1 MGIKRIL
8 YFTIVSFLLL
18 ISTFNIYSQVGA
30 NVVGSNSAQTNSITL
45 PQGNIYYCIAASD
58 SDAYPILISNTQN
71 IPTPS
76 PFQQDIAICN
86 GSINIS
92 NNFAYINNA
101 TLFNEIDPNGQNV
114 YFVNS
119 SGNMLYS
126 WYEGRFI
133 NGSTYC
139 DVWWINLPNGIPA
152 NSNITIYMYI
162 GPNSVDYYQQYYPY
176 VGASP
181 QVISGYDNGQ
191 DIFIA
196 YGYFDNTFDGWT
208 RHIYSGSFSPTATS
222 NGIEMINNNGNEG
235 TYILPPNNGNIPKI
249 PLIVEEAWSDSNY
262 WGSNV
267 IALFGNID
275 QQILVSSIGS
285 TYGGDTPA
293 SNLSTLAEYNQDG
306 GYFYLK
312 SAVTDTVLGNAS
324 SSIFYWDHGTFY
336 SYLIVNS
343 TYAQTGY
350 YYYSSNQVWV
360 PLTLLD
366 TYSVN
371 NNGYIYSNLNY
382 NPFQYGTLEISA
394 GTDGSGVYQYIEW
407 VVARSYP
414 PNGVMPSIS
423 LLSNTITPNF
433 NVLVGNSNSI
443 IGESNNNV
451 CSFNST
457 NLYNVIGGISI
468 NNYSI
473 PIVLYNST
481 NTYTTTTTQT
491 ISFNVQ
497 NQNETV
503 LILLSLSGN
512 GINGGYISSV
522 ALPTGCSQ
530 LFLTSSGNSASVY
543 AAECKDLSPGSYS
556 VSYTINSNQ
565 GSYVSVLVLGF
576 PVFTFDI
583 TGPNSIYLYSGSSN
597 STAIYVNQLT
607 GNTPLSVTLSC
618 STSNSNLQ
626 CSLSST
632 QVTPN
637 TSITLTVT
645 ASSSITPG
653 TYSVTISGTA
663 QNGVTN
669 STTITVI
676 PIVNPEIYIISPSNN
691 SISNYYQLNISF
703 YTNYPNVNVTINGNT
718 YNISVTPG
726 NNIIQLN
733 YENSSYNLPG
743 LYNIIPNGGN
753 ITIQLS
759 TSNPEGIINSTGIYV
774 YTLPSPIFNVSY
786 VYPTPSNG
794 TQENIWLLEINA
806 NVYDNTL
813 GQDYC
818 NIQLLN
824 QTSNQWVTIANSCS
838 DILYN
843 GILQQYAKLNSNG
856 YYSIW
861 YRVYAYNN
869 YGLNQSTN
877 PQVIYISQNAYNV
890 SVVNNTLS
898 NTQIQGIIDSAIN
911 SSIPIIIFSPGVYLV
926 NLVIN
931 PQGKNITLLGENTI
945 FEPAN
950 PGLPVIDILSSN
962 VTIQNININTNLFAI
977 NVENG
982 ELNLINS
989 NINSG
994 LFGIDVK
1001 NPSIVNVYNSTI
1013 NGNIGG
1019 IYGDIQNSTIENTNI
1034 QSSVWGIYD
1043 DNPYNVIINNSNIN
1057 GQIFGIDFDGNAINN
1072 IIENSNIISNIFGI
1086 KINNGNNNNIINN
1099 NIQSNIFGIY
1109 LTSSGNNIEND
1120 YIKVGQVFGLYIT
1133 QPNNIINVT
1142 TNGGL
1147 FGYYL
1152 TGNAT
1157 NISLYNSQ
1165 LGIEIYGSG
1174 YIDNLTTSTGS
1185 VNVYYNNSQG
1195 FINSLSSIISSTN
1208 VNNVLYNYYEGIS
1221 IIGNING
1228 NITFI
1233 NLPSATSYIVEK
1245 IVGGNGNII
1254 STNSTFI
1261 PQGFGNYELFYS

>member
-1 MGIKRIL
+1 IGFSSSYTYFLVNYTQIL
-8 YFTIVSFLLL
+8 
-18 ISTFNIYSQVGA
+18 ST
-30 NVVGSNSAQTNSITL
+30 TK
-45 PQGNIYYCIAASD
+45 
-58 SDAYPILISNTQN
+58 
-71 IPTPS
+71 IP
-76 PFQQDIAICN
+76 
-86 GSINIS
+86 
-92 NNFAYINNA
+92 
-101 TLFNEIDPNGQNV
+101 
-114 YFVNS
+114 
-119 SGNMLYS
+119 
-126 WYEGRFI
+126 
-133 NGSTYC
+133 
-139 DVWWINLPNGIPA
+139 
-152 NSNITIYMYI
+152 
-162 GPNSVDYYQQYYPY
+162 
-176 VGASP
+176 
-181 QVISGYDNGQ
+181 
-191 DIFIA
+191 
-196 YGYFDNTFDGWT
+196 
-208 RHIYSGSFSPTATS
+208 GSFSLPITIGQQDS
-222 NGIEMINNNGNEG
+222 GNNI
-235 TYILPPNNGNIPKI
+235 YLYWVLLRSLPPNN
-249 PLIVEEAWSDSNY
+249 
-262 WGSNV
+262 
-267 IALFGNID
+267 
-275 QQILVSSIGS
+275 
-285 TYGGDTPA
+285 
-293 SNLSTLAEYNQDG
+293 
-306 GYFYLK
+306 
-312 SAVTDTVLGNAS
+312 
-324 SSIFYWDHGTFY
+324 
-336 SYLIVNS
+336 
-343 TYAQTGY
+343 
-350 YYYSSNQVWV
+350 
-360 PLTLLD
+360 
-366 TYSVN
+366 
-371 NNGYIYSNLNY
+371 
-382 NPFQYGTLEISA
+382 
-394 GTDGSGVYQYIEW
+394 
-407 VVARSYP
+407 
-414 PNGVMPSIS
+414 VMPSIS

-433 NVLVGNSNSI
+433 NLLAENSNSI
-443 IGESNNNV
+443 IGESNNNI
-451 CSFNST
+451 CSFNSQ

-468 NNYSI
+468 NNYSTPVI
-473 PIVLYNST
+473 LYNST
-481 NTYTTTTTQT
+481 YTYTTTTTQT

-503 LILLSLSGN
+503 LILLSLSSN

-543 AAECKDLSPGSYS
+543 AAVCKDLAPGTYS

-565 GSYVSVLVLGF
+565 GSYVSILILGF
-576 PVFTFDI
+576 PIFTFNI
-583 TGPNSIYLYSGSSN
+583 TGPNSIYLNSGSSN
-597 STAIYVNQLT
+597 STTIYVNQLT
-607 GNTPLSVTLSC
+607 GNTPLPITLSC
-618 STSNSNLQ
+618 STNSSYLS

-637 TSITLTVT
+637 ASVTLTVS
-645 ASSSITPG
+645 ANSNVQPG
-653 TYSVTISGTA
+653 TYSVTVTGVAS
-663 QNGVTN
+663 NGATN
-669 STTITVI
+669 SAISVI
-676 PIVNPEIYIISPSNN
+676 PIFPPPQIYIISPSNN

-718 YNISVTPG
+718 YNINVTPG

-759 TSNPEGIINSTGIYV
+759 ISNPFGQTNSTGYYI

-786 VYPTPSNG
+786 TNPTPLNG

-806 NVYDNTL
+806 NVHDNTL

-824 QTSNQWVTIANSCS
+824 QTSNQWITIANSCS

-861 YRVYAYNN
+861 YRVYAYNS
-869 YGLNQSTN
+869 YGLYQYTN
-877 PQVIYISQNAYNV
+877 PQVIYISQNAYNI
-890 SVVNNTLS
+890 SVINNTLS
-898 NTQIQGIIDSAIN
+898 NTQIQGIINSAIN

-950 PGLPVIDILSSN
+950 PGLPVIDIESSN

-977 NVENG
+977 NVNNG

-1001 NPSIVNVYNSTI
+1001 NPSIINVYNSTI

-1019 IYGDIQNSTIENTNI
+1019 IYGYIQNSTIENTNI

-1043 DNPYNVIINNSNIN
+1043 NNPYNVIINNSNIN
-1057 GQIFGIDFDGNAINN
+1057 GQIFGIYFDGNAINN
-1072 IIENSNIISNIFGI
+1072 VIENNNIISNIFGI

-1099 NIQSNIFGIY
+1099 NIESNIFGIY
-1109 LTSSGNNIEND
+1109 LTSSGNNIIND
-1120 YIKVGQVFGLYIT
+1120 YIKVGQVFGLYET
-1133 QPNNIINVT
+1133 TYNNIINVT

-1165 LGIEIYGSG
+1165 LGIELYGSG
-1174 YIDNLTTSTGS
+1174 YINNLATSTGS

-1195 FINSLSSIISSTN
+1195 FINSLSNVISNAN
-1208 VNNVLYNYYEGIS
+1208 VNNVLYNYYAGIS

-1233 NLPSATSYIVEK
+1233 NLPPATSYIVEK
-1245 IVGGNGNII
+1245 IVAGNGNII
-1254 STNSTFI
+1254 STNNTFI

>member
-8 YFTIVSFLLL
+8 YFAIIGFLLL
-18 ISTFNIYSQVGA
+18 ISASNIYSQVGA
-30 NVVGSNSAQTNSITL
+30 DVAGSNGAQAKSITL
-45 PQGNIYYCIAASD
+45 TTANLYYCVAASN
-58 SDAYPILISNTQN
+58 SGVYPILISNSQSQD
-71 IPTPS
+71 TPS

-86 GSINIS
+86 GSINIGP
-92 NNFAYINNA
+92 NFAYINNA
-101 TLFNEIDPNGQNV
+101 TLFNEIDSNGQNV

-126 WYEGRFI
+126 WYEGRLI
-133 NGSTYC
+133 NGNTYC
-139 DVWWINLPNGIPA
+139 DVWWLNLPNGIPA
-152 NSNITIYMYI
+152 NNNVTIYMYI
-162 GPNSVDYYQQYYPY
+162 GNSSSNYYSQYYPY
-176 VGASP
+176 VGEAPYLSSTYG
-181 QVISGYDNGQ
+181 QYDNGNYVFLLYNNGTHLFPLNNIGSGGSESLTTNAPSPWNYALQ
-191 DIFIA
+191 LSVNGGTASANTWTTSGINQTSNPSFNLSNSYIA
-196 YGYFDNTFDGWT
+196 QTLVYITGSSPLIDLLTNVQSITSGQFYVFRFDARGNYYDGIGY
-208 RHIYSGSFSPTATS
+208 YPSGATATTFLNYTS
-222 NGIEMINNNGNEG
+222 ISSSTGVWYMLTAIDNND
-235 TYILPPNNGNIPKI
+235 YLYLYKNI
-249 PLIVEEAWSDSNY
+249 
-262 WGSNV
+262 
-267 IALFGNID
+267 
-275 QQILVSSIGS
+275 VSSYSSYNLAYYGNLEAS
-285 TYGGDTPA
+285 TKGVGYTGG
-293 SNLSTLAEYNQDG
+293 G
-306 GYFYLK
+306 I
-312 SAVTDTVLGNAS
+312 AVT
-324 SSIFYWDHGTFY
+324 
-336 SYLIVNS
+336 
-343 TYAQTGY
+343 
-350 YYYSSNQVWV
+350 
-360 PLTLLD
+360 
-366 TYSVN
+366 
-371 NNGYIYSNLNY
+371 
-382 NPFQYGTLEISA
+382 
-394 GTDGSGVYQYIEW
+394 TDGATSTDYFTMIIVR
-407 VVARSYP
+407 AYP

-423 LLSNTITPNF
+423 LLSNVITPNF

-443 IGESNNNV
+443 IGESNNNI
-451 CSFNST
+451 CSFNSQ

-468 NNYSI
+468 DNYSI
-473 PIVLYNST
+473 PVILYNST

-497 NQNETV
+497 NQNETA

-522 ALPTGCSQ
+522 ALPIGCSQ

-543 AAECKDLSPGSYS
+543 AAVCKDLSPGSYS

-565 GSYVSVLVLGF
+565 GSYVSALVLGF

-583 TGPNSIYLYSGSSN
+583 TGPSSINVYTNYSN
-597 STAIYVNQLT
+597 STTIYVNQLT
-607 GNTPLSVTLSC
+607 GNIPLPVTLSC

-626 CSLSST
+626 CSLSNT
-632 QVTPN
+632 TVTPN
-637 TSITLTVT
+637 ASVTLTVT

-653 TYSVTISGTA
+653 TYSVTISGTS
-663 QNGVTN
+663 QNGATN
-669 STTITVI
+669 STTISVI
-676 PIVNPEIYIISPSNN
+676 IISNPQIYIISPSNN

-718 YNISVTPG
+718 YNINVTPG

-733 YENSSYNLPG
+733 YQNSSYNLPG

-759 TSNPEGIINSTGIYV
+759 TSNPLGQTNSTGYYI
-774 YTLPSPIFNVSY
+774 YTLPPPTFNVSY

-794 TQENIWLLEINA
+794 TQENMWLLEVSS

-818 NIQLLN
+818 QIQLLN
-824 QTSNQWVTIANSCS
+824 QTSNQWVTIINSCS

-843 GILQQYAKLNSNG
+843 GILQQYAKLDSNG

-869 YGLNQSTN
+869 YGLNQYTN
-877 PQVIYISQNAYNV
+877 PQVIYISQNASNV
-890 SVVNNTLS
+890 SVINPTLGS
-898 NTQIQGIIDSAIN
+898 TQIQGIIDSAIN
-911 SSIPIIIFSPGVYLV
+911 SSTPVVVFSPGVYLV

-931 PQGKNITLLGENTI
+931 PQGQNITLLGQNTI

-950 PGLPVIDILSSN
+950 PGLPVIDVESSN
-962 VTIQNININTNLFAI
+962 VTMQNININTNLFAI
-977 NVENG
+977 NVNNG
-982 ELNLINS
+982 ELNIINS

-1013 NGNIGG
+1013 NGNIGS
-1019 IYGDIQNSTIENTNI
+1019 IYGDIQNSTISNTNI

-1043 DNPYNVIINNSNIN
+1043 DNPYNVIINNSNVN

-1072 IIENSNIISNIFGI
+1072 IIENSNVISNIFGI

-1099 NIQSNIFGIY
+1099 NVESNIFGIY

-1142 TNGGL
+1142 TNGGI

-1165 LGIEIYGSG
+1165 LGIEIYGNG
-1174 YIDNLTTSTGS
+1174 YINNLTTSTGS

-1195 FINSLSSIISSTN
+1195 FINNLNGVISSTN
-1208 VNNVLYNYYEGIS
+1208 VNSVLYNYYAGIS

-1233 NLPSATSYIVEK
+1233 NLPSATSYIIEK

-1261 PQGFGNYELFYS
+1261 PEGFGNYELFYR

>member
-8 YFTIVSFLLL
+8 YFAIVSFLLL

-30 NVVGSNSAQTNSITL
+30 DVVGSNSAAANSITL
-45 PQGNIYYCIAASD
+45 STANLYYCVAS
-58 SDAYPILISNTQN
+58 STGSTL
-71 IPTPS
+71 TPS
-76 PFQQDIAICN
+76 FNVMVNN
-86 GSINIS
+86 GNYAVI
-92 NNFAYINNA
+92 
-101 TLFNEIDPNGQNV
+101 G
-114 YFVNS
+114 NS
-119 SGNMLYS
+119 S
-126 WYEGRFI
+126 
-133 NGSTYC
+133 T
-139 DVWWINLPNGIPA
+139 
-152 NSNITIYMYI
+152 
-162 GPNSVDYYQQYYPY
+162 
-176 VGASP
+176 
-181 QVISGYDNGQ
+181 
-191 DIFIA
+191 
-196 YGYFDNTFDGWT
+196 NTC
-208 RHIYSGSFSPTATS
+208 SFTTTATS
-222 NGIEMINNNGNEG
+222 
-235 TYILPPNNGNIPKI
+235 Y
-249 PLIVEEAWSDSNY
+249 
-262 WGSNV
+262 
-267 IALFGNID
+267 
-275 QQILVSSIGS
+275 
-285 TYGGDTPA
+285 
-293 SNLSTLAEYNQDG
+293 
-306 GYFYLK
+306 
-312 SAVTDTVLGNAS
+312 
-324 SSIFYWDHGTFY
+324 
-336 SYLIVNS
+336 
-343 TYAQTGY
+343 
-350 YYYSSNQVWV
+350 
-360 PLTLLD
+360 
-366 TYSVN
+366 
-371 NNGYIYSNLNY
+371 
-382 NPFQYGTLEISA
+382 
-394 GTDGSGVYQYIEW
+394 
-407 VVARSYP
+407 
-414 PNGVMPSIS
+414 
-423 LLSNTITPNF
+423 
-433 NVLVGNSNSI
+433 
-443 IGESNNNV
+443 
-451 CSFNST
+451 
-457 NLYNVIGGISI
+457 VIGGVSL
-468 NNYSI
+468 NNYSVPVI
-473 PIVLYNST
+473 LTTFTDSYIRKTTVTVS
-481 NTYTTTTTQT
+481 YTV
-491 ISFNVQ
+491 SGQ
-497 NQNETV
+497 NDTV
-503 LILLSLSGN
+503 LILLSSG
-512 GINGGYISSV
+512 GTRNGGTISGV
-522 ALPTGCSQ
+522 TLPSGCSQ
-530 LFLTSSGNSASVY
+530 LFLTSSGTAASVY
-543 AAECKDLSPGSYS
+543 AAVCNNSAPGTYS
-556 VSYTINSNQ
+556 VSFTVNRGA
-565 GSYVSVLVLGF
+565 GSTVYVSVLVLGF
-576 PVFTFDI
+576 PVFTFNI
-583 TGPNSIYLYSGSSN
+583 TGPNSIDVYTNYSN
-597 STAIYVNQLT
+597 STTIYVNQLT
-607 GNTPLSVTLSC
+607 GNTALPVTLSC
-618 STSNSNLQ
+618 STNSSYLS
-626 CSLSST
+626 CSLSNT
-632 QVTPN
+632 TVTPN
-637 TSITLTVT
+637 ASVTLTVSANSNIQPGTYSVTVTGVASNGATNSTTITINVQPYSFSIQGPSSINTYVGSSNSATINITQLNNGSPLPVSLSCSTNSSYLSCSLSNTTVTPNASVTLTVT

-663 QNGVTN
+663 QNGATNSTTITINVQPYSFSIQGPSSMYVNAGSSNSTIINITQLSGGSPASISLSCSTNSSYLSCSLSNTTVTPNASVTLTVSANSNIQPGTYSVTVTGVASNRATN

-691 SISNYYQLNISF
+691 SVSNYYQLNISF

-718 YNISVTPG
+718 YNINVTPG

-753 ITIQLS
+753 ITIELS
-759 TSNPEGIINSTGIYV
+759 TSNPFGQTNSTGIYV
-774 YTLPSPIFNVSY
+774 YTLPSPTFNVSY

-794 TQENIWLLEINA
+794 TQENIWLLEVSA

-818 NIQLLN
+818 QIQLLN

-843 GILQQYAKLNSNG
+843 GILQQYAKLGSNG

-869 YGLNQSTN
+869 YGLNQYTN

-911 SSIPIIIFSPGVYLV
+911 NSIPVVVFSPGVYLV
-926 NLVIN
+926 NLIIN

-977 NVENG
+977 NVNNG

-1019 IYGDIQNSTIENTNI
+1019 IYGYIQNSTIENTNI
-1034 QSSVWGIYD
+1034 QSSVWGIYI
-1043 DNPYNVIINNSNIN
+1043 DNPYNVIINNSNVN

-1120 YIKVGQVFGLYIT
+1120 YINVGQVFGLYIT

-1174 YIDNLTTSTGS
+1174 YINNLTTSTGS

-1195 FINSLSSIISSTN
+1195 FINSLSSIISSAN

-1233 NLPSATSYIVEK
+1233 NLPPANSYIVEK

-1254 STNSTFI
+1254 STNNTFI

>member
-8 YFTIVSFLLL
+8 YFAIISFLLL

-30 NVVGSNSAQTNSITL
+30 DVVGSNSAQAKSITL
-45 PQGNIYYCIAASD
+45 TTANLYYCVAASAG
-58 SDAYPILISNTQN
+58 STL
-71 IPTPS
+71 TPS
-76 PFQQDIAICN
+76 
-86 GSINIS
+86 
-92 NNFAYINNA
+92 
-101 TLFNEIDPNGQNV
+101 FNV
-114 YFVNS
+114 MV
-119 SGNMLYS
+119 
-126 WYEGRFI
+126 
-133 NGSTYC
+133 
-139 DVWWINLPNGIPA
+139 
-152 NSNITIYMYI
+152 
-162 GPNSVDYYQQYYPY
+162 
-176 VGASP
+176 
-181 QVISGYDNGQ
+181 
-191 DIFIA
+191 
-196 YGYFDNTFDGWT
+196 
-208 RHIYSGSFSPTATS
+208 
-222 NGIEMINNNGNEG
+222 NNGN
-235 TYILPPNNGNIPKI
+235 Y
-249 PLIVEEAWSDSNY
+249 A
-262 WGSNV
+262 V
-267 IALFGNID
+267 I
-275 QQILVSSIGS
+275 
-285 TYGGDTPA
+285 
-293 SNLSTLAEYNQDG
+293 
-306 GYFYLK
+306 
-312 SAVTDTVLGNAS
+312 
-324 SSIFYWDHGTFY
+324 
-336 SYLIVNS
+336 
-343 TYAQTGY
+343 
-350 YYYSSNQVWV
+350 
-360 PLTLLD
+360 
-366 TYSVN
+366 
-371 NNGYIYSNLNY
+371 
-382 NPFQYGTLEISA
+382 
-394 GTDGSGVYQYIEW
+394 
-407 VVARSYP
+407 
-414 PNGVMPSIS
+414 
-423 LLSNTITPNF
+423 
-433 NVLVGNSNSI
+433 GNSSTNT
-443 IGESNNNV
+443 
-451 CSFNST
+451 CSFTTTAN
-457 NLYNVIGGISI
+457 NYAIGGVSL
-468 NNYSI
+468 NNYSVPVI
-473 PIVLYNST
+473 LTTYT
-481 NTYTTTTTQT
+481 NTYTKAGAVTVSYTV
-491 ISFNVQ
+491 SG
-497 NQNETV
+497 QNETV
-503 LILLSLSGN
+503 LIL
-512 GINGGYISSV
+512 ISSGGTKKGGNIGGIT
-522 ALPTGCSQ
+522 LPNGCSQ
-530 LFLTSSGNSASVY
+530 LFLTSSGTAASVY
-543 AAECKDLSPGSYS
+543 AAVCNDSAPGSYS
-556 VSYTINSNQ
+556 VSFTVTPGA
-565 GSYVSVLVLGF
+565 GSTEYVSALVLGF

-583 TGPNSIYLYSGSSN
+583 TGPSSMNVYTNYSN
-597 STAIYVNQLT
+597 STTIYVNQLT
-607 GNTPLSVTLSC
+607 GNTALPVTLSC
-618 STSNSNLQ
+618 STSNSNLT

-637 TSITLTVT
+637 ASVTLTVT

-663 QNGVTN
+663 QNGATNSTTITVNVQPYSFSIQGPSSINTYVGSSNSATINITQLNSGSPLPVSLSCSTNSSYLSCSLSSTQVTPNASVTLTVSANSNIQPGTYSVTVTGVASNGVTN

-676 PIVNPEIYIISPSNN
+676 PIVNPQIYIISPSNN

-703 YTNYPNVNVTINGNT
+703 YTNYPNVNVTINGKT
-718 YNISVTPG
+718 YSISVTPG
-726 NNIIQLN
+726 NNVIQLN

-759 TSNPEGIINSTGIYV
+759 TSNPNGMINSTGIYV
-774 YTLPSPIFNVSY
+774 YTLPPPIFDVSY
-786 VYPTPSNG
+786 TYPTPSNG
-794 TQENIWLLEINA
+794 TQENIWLLEINS

-824 QTSNQWVTIANSCS
+824 QTNNQWVTIINSCS

-843 GILQQYAKLNSNG
+843 GILQQYAKLDSNG

-861 YRVYAYNN
+861 YRVYAYNS
-869 YGLNQSTN
+869 YGLYQYTN

-890 SVVNNTLS
+890 SVINNTLS
-898 NTQIQGIIDSAIN
+898 NTQIQGIINSAIN
-911 SSIPIIIFSPGVYLV
+911 SSTSVVVFSPGVYLV

-931 PQGKNITLLGENTI
+931 PQGQNITLLGENTI

-982 ELNLINS
+982 ELNLIND

-1019 IYGDIQNSTIENTNI
+1019 IYGYIQNSTIENTNI
-1034 QSSVWGIYD
+1034 QSSVWGVYIN
-1043 DNPYNVIINNSNIN
+1043 NPYNVIINNSNVN

-1120 YIKVGQVFGLYIT
+1120 YINVGQVFGLYIT
-1133 QPNNIINVT
+1133 QPNNIINIT

-1174 YIDNLTTSTGS
+1174 YINNLTTSTGS

-1195 FINSLSSIISSTN
+1195 FINSLSSIISSAN
-1208 VNNVLYNYYEGIS
+1208 VNNVLYNYYAGIS

-1233 NLPSATSYIVEK
+1233 DLPPATSYIVEK

-1254 STNSTFI
+1254 STNNTFI

>member
-1 MGIKRIL
+1 L
-8 YFTIVSFLLL
+8 YWVLLR
-18 ISTFNIYSQVGA
+18 S
-30 NVVGSNSAQTNSITL
+30 
-45 PQGNIYYCIAASD
+45 
-58 SDAYPILISNTQN
+58 
-71 IPTPS
+71 
-76 PFQQDIAICN
+76 
-86 GSINIS
+86 
-92 NNFAYINNA
+92 
-101 TLFNEIDPNGQNV
+101 
-114 YFVNS
+114 
-119 SGNMLYS
+119 
-126 WYEGRFI
+126 
-133 NGSTYC
+133 
-139 DVWWINLPNGIPA
+139 
-152 NSNITIYMYI
+152 
-162 GPNSVDYYQQYYPY
+162 
-176 VGASP
+176 
-181 QVISGYDNGQ
+181 
-191 DIFIA
+191 
-196 YGYFDNTFDGWT
+196 
-208 RHIYSGSFSPTATS
+208 
-222 NGIEMINNNGNEG
+222 
-235 TYILPPNNGNIPKI
+235 LPPN
-249 PLIVEEAWSDSNY
+249 D
-262 WGSNV
+262 
-267 IALFGNID
+267 
-275 QQILVSSIGS
+275 
-285 TYGGDTPA
+285 
-293 SNLSTLAEYNQDG
+293 
-306 GYFYLK
+306 
-312 SAVTDTVLGNAS
+312 
-324 SSIFYWDHGTFY
+324 
-336 SYLIVNS
+336 
-343 TYAQTGY
+343 
-350 YYYSSNQVWV
+350 
-360 PLTLLD
+360 
-366 TYSVN
+366 
-371 NNGYIYSNLNY
+371 
-382 NPFQYGTLEISA
+382 
-394 GTDGSGVYQYIEW
+394 
-407 VVARSYP
+407 
-414 PNGVMPSIS
+414 VMPSIS

-433 NVLVGNSNSI
+433 NVLVENSNSI
-443 IGESNNNV
+443 IGESNNNI
-451 CSFNST
+451 CSFNSQ

-468 NNYSI
+468 DNYSTPVI
-473 PIVLYNST
+473 LYNST
-481 NTYTTTTTQT
+481 YTYTTTTTQT

-512 GINGGYISSV
+512 GIDGGYISSV
-522 ALPTGCSQ
+522 SLPTGCSQ

-543 AAECKDLSPGSYS
+543 AAVCKDLAPGTYN

-565 GSYVSVLVLGF
+565 GSYVSILVLGF
-576 PVFTFDI
+576 PIFTFNI
-583 TGPNSIYLYSGSSN
+583 IGPNSIYLNSGSSN
-597 STAIYVNQLT
+597 STTIYVNQLT
-607 GNTPLSVTLSC
+607 GNTPLPVTLSC
-618 STSNSNLQ
+618 STSNSNLY
-626 CSLSST
+626 CSLSNT
-632 QVTPN
+632 TVTPN
-637 TSITLTVT
+637 ASVTLTVS
-645 ASSSITPG
+645 ANSNIQPG
-653 TYSVTISGTA
+653 TYSVIVTGVAS
-663 QNGVTN
+663 NGVTN
-669 STTITVI
+669 STTITVN
-676 PIVNPEIYIISPSNN
+676 VQQLYNNPQIYIISPSNN
-691 SISNYYQLNISF
+691 SILNYYQLNISF

-759 TSNPEGIINSTGIYV
+759 TSNPLGQTNSTGIYV
-774 YTLPSPIFNVSY
+774 YTLPQPIFNVSY
-786 VYPTPSNG
+786 TYPTPSNG

-824 QTSNQWVTIANSCS
+824 QTNNQWVTIANSCS

-869 YGLNQSTN
+869 YGLYQYTN

-890 SVVNNTLS
+890 SVINNTLS
-898 NTQIQGIIDSAIN
+898 NTQIQGIINSAIN
-911 SSIPIIIFSPGVYLV
+911 SSIPIIVFSPGVYLV
-926 NLVIN
+926 NLIIN

-950 PGLPVIDILSSN
+950 PGLPVIDIESSN

-977 NVENG
+977 NVNNG

-1001 NPSIVNVYNSTI
+1001 NPSIINVYNSTI

-1019 IYGDIQNSTIENTNI
+1019 IYGYIQNSTIENTNI

-1043 DNPYNVIINNSNIN
+1043 NNPYNVIINNSNIN
-1057 GQIFGIDFDGNAINN
+1057 GQIFGIYFDGNAINN
-1072 IIENSNIISNIFGI
+1072 VIENNNIISNIFGI

-1109 LTSSGNNIEND
+1109 ITSSGNNIIND

-1165 LGIEIYGSG
+1165 LGIELYGSG
-1174 YIDNLTTSTGS
+1174 YINNLTTSTGS

-1195 FINSLSSIISSTN
+1195 FINSLSNVISNTN

-1233 NLPSATSYIVEK
+1233 NLPPATSYIVEK
-1245 IVGGNGNII
+1245 IVTGNGNII
-1254 STNSTFI
+1254 STNNTFI
-1261 PQGFGNYELFYS
+1261 PQGFGNYELFYR

>member
-1 MGIKRIL
+1 MGRKKISYFNIL
-8 YFTIVSFLLL
+8 SFLLL
-18 ISTFNIYSQVGA
+18 ISAYIIYSQVGA
-30 NVVGSNSAQTNSITL
+30 DVVGSNSAQANSITL
-45 PQGNIYYCIAASD
+45 PQGNIYYCVAASD
-58 SDAYPILISNTQN
+58 SGVYPILISNTQS
-71 IPTPS
+71 ISTPS

-86 GSINIS
+86 GSINIGNS
-92 NNFAYINNA
+92 FAYINNA
-101 TLFNEIDPNGQNV
+101 TLFNEIDSNGQNV

-119 SGNMLYS
+119 SGNILYS
-126 WYEGRFI
+126 WYEGQENF
-133 NGSTYC
+133 NGTYC
-139 DVWWINLPNGIPA
+139 DVWWINISNGISA
-152 NSNITIYMYI
+152 NSNVTIYMYI
-162 GPNSVDYYQQYYPY
+162 GSSSANYYSQYYPY
-176 VGASP
+176 VGAP
-181 QVISGYDNGQ
+181 IQVLGTSQYDNGHYVFNYYQ
-191 DIFIA
+191 NF
-196 YGYFDNTFDGWT
+196 GNLSSLPSGWT
-208 RHIYSGSFSPTATS
+208 YIYNNQNSVSFSTNYTIISPSSSNNEGITTTNNYNLQNNILQIYASVPTTSGTSWDTIDLGAGAANNKNTYFIGGGGGLIVGGNNNGAAFSYPNSGSAGKFNLYVGKSNVGSTTYNYAPTIYEIGFSSSYTYFLVNYTQVLSTTKIPGSFSLPITIGQQDS
-222 NGIEMINNNGNEG
+222 GNNI
-235 TYILPPNNGNIPKI
+235 YLYWVLLRSLPPN
-249 PLIVEEAWSDSNY
+249 D
-262 WGSNV
+262 
-267 IALFGNID
+267 
-275 QQILVSSIGS
+275 
-285 TYGGDTPA
+285 
-293 SNLSTLAEYNQDG
+293 
-306 GYFYLK
+306 
-312 SAVTDTVLGNAS
+312 
-324 SSIFYWDHGTFY
+324 
-336 SYLIVNS
+336 
-343 TYAQTGY
+343 
-350 YYYSSNQVWV
+350 
-360 PLTLLD
+360 
-366 TYSVN
+366 
-371 NNGYIYSNLNY
+371 
-382 NPFQYGTLEISA
+382 
-394 GTDGSGVYQYIEW
+394 
-407 VVARSYP
+407 
-414 PNGVMPSIS
+414 VMPSIS

-433 NVLVGNSNSI
+433 NVLVENSNSI

-451 CSFNST
+451 CSFNSQ

-468 NNYSI
+468 DNYSTPVI
-473 PIVLYNST
+473 LYNST

-491 ISFNVQ
+491 ISFNVN

-503 LILLSLSGN
+503 LILLSSSGN
-512 GINGGYISSV
+512 GIDVGYISSV
-522 ALPTGCSQ
+522 TLPTGCSQ

-543 AAECKDLSPGSYS
+543 AAECRDLSPGSYS
-556 VSYTINSNQ
+556 ISYTINTNQ

-583 TGPNSIYLYSGSSN
+583 TGPGSIYVYPGSSN
-597 STAIYVNQLT
+597 STTIYVNQLT
-607 GNTPLSVTLSC
+607 GNTPLPVTLSC

-626 CSLSST
+626 CSLSNT
-632 QVTPN
+632 TVTPN
-637 TSITLTVT
+637 ASVTLTVT

-663 QNGVTN
+663 QNGATN
-669 STTITVI
+669 STTITINVQQI
-676 PIVNPEIYIISPSNN
+676 YNNPEIYIISPSNN
-691 SISNYYQLNISF
+691 SVSNYYQLNISF

-759 TSNPEGIINSTGIYV
+759 TSNPEGIINSTGYYI
-774 YTLPSPIFNVSY
+774 YTLPPPTFNVSY

-794 TQENIWLLEINA
+794 TQENIWLLEVSA

-818 NIQLLN
+818 QIQLLN
-824 QTSNQWVTIANSCS
+824 QTSNQWITIANSCS

-861 YRVYAYNN
+861 YRVYVYNN
-869 YGLNQSTN
+869 YGLNQYTN

-890 SVVNNTLS
+890 SVVNPTLS
-898 NTQIQGIIDSAIN
+898 STQIQGIIDSAIN
-911 SSIPIIIFSPGVYLV
+911 SSIPVVVFSSGVYLV

-931 PQGKNITLLGENTI
+931 PQGQNITLLGQNTI

-950 PGLPVIDILSSN
+950 PGLPVIDVESSN

-1013 NGNIGG
+1013 NGNIGS
-1019 IYGDIQNSTIENTNI
+1019 IYGYIQNSTISNTNI

-1043 DNPYNVIINNSNIN
+1043 DNPYNVIINNSNVN

-1099 NIQSNIFGIY
+1099 NIESNIFGIY

-1174 YIDNLTTSTGS
+1174 YINNLTTSTGS
-1185 VNVYYNNSQG
+1185 VSVYYNNSQG
-1195 FINSLSSIISSTN
+1195 FINSLSNTISSIN
-1208 VNNVLYNYYEGIS
+1208 VNNTLYNYYEGIS

-1233 NLPSATSYIVEK
+1233 NLPPATSYIVEK
-1245 IVGGNGNII
+1245 IVAGNGNII